1 MTMLPR
7 YTICTI
13 DGDLQVSRKSSNS
26 WRVHFPGGERDDLI
40 ICEQAVAALTDPY
53 VQAAVEAVIDFETRK
68 WTDAGFPEPGRD
80 D

>member
-1 MTMLPR
+1 MSMLPR
-7 YTICTI
+7 FSICTI
-13 DGDLQVSRKSSNS
+13 DGDLQVSRNSNNS

-40 ICEQAVAALTDPY
+40 ICEQAVAVLTDPY

-68 WTDAGFPEPGRD
+68 WTKAGFPERGRD